1 MALLNI
7 LVAAFTWLMCARV
20 CWSGCVEVE
29 SSTEAVLGQGFKLG
43 CISCKQRREV
53 EATSSVQWSF
63 KSKDDADFNLIYQ
76 YEDYEQEIFD
86 DRFEN
91 RLVWNGSKKT
101 TDLLDV
107 SVYILNVSFDDA
119 GLYKCYVERTLYYEH
134 YEFHTNV
141 SKFVKL
147 TVVPTVNRELTSI
160 IGEVMMYVANIGL
173 TFWLL
178 VEMVYCYRKIAAAG
192 EEALRENA
200 AEYLA
205 IASESKEN
213 CAGVQVAE

>member
-1 MALLNI
+1 
-7 LVAAFTWLMCARV
+7 ARV

-29 SSTEAVLGQGFKLG
+29 SNTEAVLGQGFKLG
-43 CISCKQRREV
+43 CISCKLRREV
-53 EATSSVQWSF
+53 EATSSVEWYF
-63 KSKDDADFNLIYQ
+63 KSKEDADLSLFK
-76 YEDYEQEIFD
+76 D
-86 DRFEN
+86 

-101 TDLLDV
+101 TDLLDG
-107 SVYILNVSFDDA
+107 SVFILNISFDDA

-134 YEFHTNV
+134 YEFHTNA

-200 AEYLA
+200 
-205 IASESKEN
+205 
-213 CAGVQVAE
+213 

>member
-1 MALLNI
+1 MALLHI
-7 LVAAFTWLMCARV
+7 LMSAFIGLMCARG

-29 SSTEAVLGQGFKLG
+29 SNTEAVLGQGFKLG
-43 CISCKQRREV
+43 CISCKLRREV
-53 EATSSVQWSF
+53 EATSSVEWYF
-63 KSKDDADFNLIYQ
+63 KSKEDADFSLIYH
-76 YEDYEQEIFD
+76 YEDYQEEIFD
-86 DRFEN
+86 ERFQD

-101 TDLLDV
+101 TDLLDG
-107 SVYILNVSFDDA
+107 SVYILNISFDDA

-134 YEFHTNV
+134 YEFHTNA